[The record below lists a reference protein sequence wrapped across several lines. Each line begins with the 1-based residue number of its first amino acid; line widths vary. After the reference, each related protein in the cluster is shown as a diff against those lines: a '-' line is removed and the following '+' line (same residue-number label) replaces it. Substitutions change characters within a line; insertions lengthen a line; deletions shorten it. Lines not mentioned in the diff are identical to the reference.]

1 MSLSLLFKAALKAVL
16 LPLGSILVLIG
27 LGLALGRRRRRAG
40 AALVGLAA
48 LALLA
53 LSLPMTADATIGT
66 LVRHSPLDPAAAGQA
81 GAIVILGGG
90 VTANAPEYGAPV
102 LTGSSL
108 ARCLYGAKLHRDT
121 GLPILVT
128 GGDPLGI
135 GLADG
140 EAMRRFLTSELGIA
154 VRWVETASRDTEEN
168 ATRSRRILAP
178 AGISRVVLVTHAT
191 HMPRAEQAFRRAG
204 FEVVPAPTGFPIVGR
219 FRVTDLLPG
228 AGALRRNA
236 AVLKEWIGMLW
247 LALRP
252 VTP

>member
-1 MSLSLLFKAALKAVL
+1 MSLSLLFKAALKALVL
-16 LPLGSILVLIG
+16 PPGSILVLIV

-48 LALLA
+48 LALLV
-53 LSLPMTADATIGT
+53 LSLPVTADATIGI

-121 GLPILVT
+121 GLPILVI
-128 GGDPLGI
+128 GGDPLGA
-135 GLADG
+135 GLTDG
-140 EAMRRFLTSELGIA
+140 EAMRRFLTAKLGIA
-154 VRWVETASRDTEEN
+154 VRWVETEARDTEEN
-168 ATRSRRILAP
+168 AIRSRRMLA
-178 AGISRVVLVTHAT
+178 GMSRVVLVTHAT

-219 FRVTDLLPG
+219 FRVADLLPG
-228 AGALRRNA
+228 AVALRRNA
-236 AVLKEWIGMLW
+236 AVLKEWIGILW
-247 LALRP
+247 LAVRP
-252 VTP
+252 VFE